1 MELLVGFTCLS
12 ILSVALIVKVMLWV
26 TDKSASGAITQHFQ
40 AAEYILEHHQ
50 PPPAW
55 NNPSSRLSRLKSY
68 PVSKSSDHNIN
79 PMVERLDHLIQFFE
93 HCRFFQTEDA
103 RIALLDQLNDE
114 RMSWMQRYQG

>member
-1 MELLVGFTCLS
+1 MELLIGFTCLS

-55 NNPSSRLSRLKSY
+55 SKTNPSFSLLKLH
-68 PVSKSSDHNIN
+68 PASKTSDYNAN
-79 PMVERLDHLIQFFE
+79 PMVDRLDQLILFFE

-103 RIALLDQLNDE
+103 RTALLEQLNDE

>member
-1 MELLVGFTCLS
+1 MEILLGFTCLS

-26 TDKSASGAITQHFQ
+26 TDKSATGAITQHFQ

-55 NNPSSRLSRLKSY
+55 SKTNPSFSILRFSQKPQSPRQKGNTML
-68 PVSKSSDHNIN
+68 
-79 PMVERLDHLIQFFE
+79 ERLDQLILFFE

-103 RIALLDQLNDE
+103 RTALLDQLNNE
-114 RMSWMQRYQG
+114 RTNWIQRYQG